1 MNFVNLRKMKET
13 NKYQVIIIKFSDRK
27 SFEYDQLFLLDL
39 LLSSY

>member
-13 NKYQVIIIKFSDRK
+13 NKYQVIIIKFLDRK